1 MRPRCAVN
9 ALREEVSTSGGPQS
23 FPWGCTF
30 GIVPAMTEPL
40 REDLTLSRH
49 LSYFHQHGRL
59 YAYHDLFGFLMGM
72 SPDIV
77 GLLEFHR
84 DVARGPAEVDA
95 HFGRHFTRSVLG
107 EFMSILE
114 DHACLVDP
122 DIDEPARLWRSYPVR
137 ARWVVYDKTA
147 GMTFWRAWRGA
158 DPVAETVPGWAAA
171 TWEACDGNTSGR
183 DLYDKLDAPPTEEEF
198 LRVIGGWVHHDRQ
211 YLRMSRIPVTRY
223 GAEWKWP
230 SYLRSTMPYEPWTP
244 GQELAPDPLEA
255 LGVPVLPP
263 HGYYEHGVADA
274 GEQFDEVET
283 TLSHLLREPHVLLGG
298 ATFAARVGECL
309 SARDLLSNNTRNIV
323 EVGAGQGH
331 LAAGLLCWM
340 RDAHTAGWDALR
352 YTIVDLAPTLRDR
365 QRATLEAAG
374 VLDKVD
380 WIAGNVED
388 PDTPIPEADF
398 LICNEVVGDFTTVK
412 LNRSLVGV
420 GTAAGEEPPDEE
432 TKTPPTEL
440 SEKIVAMAE
449 ANDVRFLDAPEEFYV
464 NLGAWEFVARL
475 AEVIRP
481 GGGAWITEY
490 GEYARYP
497 RASTHL
503 DHIEFSIH
511 FGHLQ
516 KVAIGAGFNT
526 ELAYV
531 QELIGFDR
539 QARALASTRSWY
551 GALRAMLAT
560 HDVHLGKAAYTDEM
574 FRDAIEEK
582 VSLADI
588 GDVRFESADE
598 RCMGLLPHEFK
609 ALILSRRGG

>member
-1 MRPRCAVN
+1 
-9 ALREEVSTSGGPQS
+9 
-23 FPWGCTF
+23 
-30 GIVPAMTEPL
+30 MTEPL
-40 REDLTLSRH
+40 NEDLLLSRH

-59 YAYHDLFGFLMGM
+59 YVYHDLFGFLMGL

-84 DVARGPAEVDA
+84 DVARGPSEVDA

-114 DHACLVDP
+114 NHACLVDP
-122 DIDEPARLWRSYPVR
+122 DIDEPARLWRSFPVR

-158 DPVAETVPGWAAA
+158 QPQAETVPGWAAA
-171 TWEACDGNTSGR
+171 VWEASDGLTSGR
-183 DLYDKLDAPPTEEEF
+183 DLYDQLDAPPPEDEF
-198 LRVIGGWVHHDRQ
+198 LAMLGGWVHHERQ
-211 YLRMSRIPVTRY
+211 YMRMSRIPVSRY

-230 SYLRSTMPYEPWTP
+230 SYLRSTMPYEPWVP
-244 GQELAPDPLEA
+244 GQELEADPLEP

-263 HGYYEHGVADA
+263 HDYYEKEITDA

-283 TLSHLLREPHVLLGG
+283 TLSHLMREPHELLGG
-298 ATFAARVGECL
+298 ATFAQRVAESL
-309 SARDLLSNNTRNIV
+309 ASRDLLGDVTRDIV

-331 LAAGLLCWM
+331 LAAGVLSFM
-340 RDAHTAGWDALR
+340 RDNHPNGWEGLS
-352 YTIVDLAPTLRDR
+352 YTIVDLAPTLRER
-365 QRATLEAAG
+365 QRATLDAAG
-374 VLDKVD
+374 VLDKVR
-380 WIAGNVED
+380 WVAGNAED
-388 PDTPIPEADF
+388 PNTELPPADV
-398 LICNEVVGDFTTVK
+398 LLCNEVVGDFTTVK
-412 LNRSLVGV
+412 LNRPLVGV
-420 GTAAGEEPPDEE
+420 GSAAGDEPAEEEAE
-432 TKTPPTEL
+432 ATPTEL
-440 SEKIVAMAE
+440 SEEIVKLAE
-449 ANDVRFLDAPEEFYV
+449 AYDIRFLDAPEEFYV
-464 NLGAWEFVARL
+464 NLGAWQFVARL
-475 AEVIRP
+475 AEVVRP

-516 KVAIGAGFNT
+516 KVAIGAGF
-526 ELAYV
+526 EAKLEYV

-539 QARALASTRSWY
+539 NAKALATTRSWY
-551 GALRAMLAT
+551 VALRAMLAT
-560 HDVHLGKAAYTDEM
+560 HDIHLGKSAYTDKM
-574 FRDAIEEK
+574 FAETLGTK
-582 VSLADI
+582 LALSEI

-609 ALILSRRGG
+609 ALILRRLAD